1 MSEVSPKMFEES
13 DYTNEK
19 LKEQENEYTQRL
31 LDHTYSNGK
40 STSSGELKLGIV
52 MQGHSFSHIL
62 HNDEL
67 KGLFVEVASLCESII
82 ICRSSPS

>member
-1 MSEVSPKMFEES
+1 MFEES
-13 DYTNEK
+13 DYINENS
-19 LKEQENEYTQRL
+19 KEQENKYKQKL
-31 LDHTYSNGK
+31 IDHTYSNGK
-40 STSSGELKLGIV
+40 SISSDELKLGIV

-67 KGLFVEVASLCESII
+67 KTLFVEVASLCESII